1 MKIGQRP
8 QDTTRDVDTSND
20 HKKQNQIANNTIY
33 CHAFYVLIIS
43 MFMYTMCGFQ
53 LDLSSKIP
61 TLTLC
66 LIAIISYS
74 ANY

>member
-8 QDTTRDVDTSND
+8 QETWIHLIIRE
-20 HKKQNQIANNTIY
+20 KQNQIANSIIY
-33 CHAFYVLIIS
+33 CHVFYVFIIS
-43 MFMYTMCGFQ
+43 MFMYTMCGSQ
-53 LDLSSKIP
+53 LDLSSQIP
-61 TLTLC
+61 ILTLC

>member
-8 QDTTRDVDTSND
+8 QDTTKTWIHLMIRE
-20 HKKQNQIANNTIY
+20 KQNQIPNNTIY
-33 CHAFYVLIIS
+33 CHAFYVLIIL
-43 MFMYTMCGFQ
+43 MFMYTMCGSQ
-53 LDLSSKIP
+53 LDLSSQIP
-61 TLTLC
+61 ILTLC